1 MLTDQTVLSQPEWVF
16 ADVVDGEHL
25 LLHKNIGDCFR
36 LTAIGAAIWS
46 HMAAP
51 IEYKKLIDCLMQE
64 YVVAREVC
72 EPDVQAFLEQ
82 LQQRDLVTI
91 A

>member
-1 MLTDQTVLSQPEWVF
+1 MLTDQAVLSQPEWVF
-16 ADVVDGEHL
+16 ADVVDGEQL

-46 HMAAP
+46 HMVTP

-64 YVVAREVC
+64 YAVAREVC
-72 EPDVQAFLEQ
+72 EPDVQAFLGQ
-82 LQQRDLVTI
+82 LQQRDLLTI